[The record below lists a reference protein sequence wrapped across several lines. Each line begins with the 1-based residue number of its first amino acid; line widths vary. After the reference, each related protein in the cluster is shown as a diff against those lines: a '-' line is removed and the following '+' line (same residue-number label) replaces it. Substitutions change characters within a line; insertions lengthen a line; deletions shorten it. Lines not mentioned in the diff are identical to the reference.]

1 MKIQVCLTALA
12 LAASLA
18 SGNTLSSHLAARD
31 PHDEVDWSQHQF
43 QAPTAGDSRGPCPG
57 LNTLANHGFLPRN
70 GRNITI
76 PMFIDAGLSEIPSA
90 DGESGELTHSFIE
103 GFNVHH
109 DLLITAAKAAL
120 FTSVLDDRVD
130 ALANIALHG
139 NIEHDASVS
148 RQDHALGDNIAFNE
162 TIFTTLANSSP
173 GSDFYNTT
181 SAGQVQKARLE
192 QSRDSNPSFRNTIK
206 EFQIRTRESSLYLSV
221 MGDPLT
227 GNAPKE
233 FVNIFFREE
242 RMPLAEGWKIP
253 RTMMTPQTDGAL
265 FAAIARASQWQPNAG
280 QCPWVTLAPGAPE
293 DPVNDG
299 SIL

>member
-1 MKIQVCLTALA
+1 MKIQVHLTALA
-12 LAASLA
+12 LTVSFA
-18 SGNTLSSHLAARD
+18 SGNTLNPHLAARD

-43 QAPTAGDSRGPCPG
+43 QAPTAIDSRGPCPG

-76 PMFIDAGLSEIPSA
+76 PMFIDAALK
-90 DGESGELTHSFIE
+90 

-120 FTSVLDDRVD
+120 FTSALDDRVD

-148 RQDHALGDNIAFNE
+148 RQDHALGDNNVFNE
-162 TIFTTLANSSP
+162 TIFTTLANSNP
-173 GSDFYNTT
+173 GSDFYNAT
-181 SAGQVQKARLE
+181 SAGLVQKARLE

-227 GNAPKE
+227 GNAPKK
-233 FVNIFFREE
+233 FVNILFREE

-253 RTMMTPQTDGAL
+253 RTMMTPQTDGVV
-265 FAAIARASQWQPNAG
+265 FSAIARASQWQPNAG